1 MGGSRSIRELRQLTL
16 AFPLNAQCRLDNF
29 LVDGNEELV
38 ARIRSLAAGPNGF
51 AGCFLWGER
60 GVGKSHLL
68 QAACQHV
75 DADAAGADRG
85 GRGAIYLPL
94 ADPEVGPGV
103 LEGLDVLAVV
113 ALDDLQCW
121 VGRPDHEQ
129 ALLGLYQGLVQSG
142 GRLLLGADRYQ
153 LDFRYADLAS
163 RVRALAAFR
172 VRPLDDTGKGRVLQ
186 RLAAER
192 GLELEASVVDFWLMR
207 GPRALP
213 ELITQLDVLDRAALA
228 ARRRLTVPLLKAALD
243 L

>member
-1 MGGSRSIRELRQLTL
+1 MEELRQLTL

-29 LVDGNEELV
+29 IVQGNEELV
-38 ARIRSLAAGPNGF
+38 ARIRTLAAGAGGF

-60 GVGKSHLL
+60 GAGKSHLL
-68 QAACQHV
+68 QAACQRL
-75 DADAAGADRG
+75 DPAPDETEGGARSG
-85 GRGAIYLPL
+85 ARSGAIYLPL
-94 ADPEVGPGV
+94 ADPEVGPGM
-103 LEGLDVLAVV
+103 LEGLERLALV

-121 VGRPDHEQ
+121 VGRSDREQ
-129 ALLGLYQGLVQSG
+129 ALLALYQGLVQSG

-153 LDFRYADLAS
+153 LEFCYPDLAS

-172 VRPLDDTGKGRVLQ
+172 VRPLDDAGKGRVLQ

-192 GLELEASVVDFWLMR
+192 GLDLEPSVVDFWLGR

-213 ELITQLDVLDRAALA
+213 ELIAQLDVLDRAALA
-228 ARRRLTVPLLKAALD
+228 AQRRLTVPLVKAALG